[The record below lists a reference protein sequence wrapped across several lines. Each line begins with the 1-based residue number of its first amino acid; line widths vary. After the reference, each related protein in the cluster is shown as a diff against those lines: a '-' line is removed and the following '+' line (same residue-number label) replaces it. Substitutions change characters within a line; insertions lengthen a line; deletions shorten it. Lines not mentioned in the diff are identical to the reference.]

1 MGTTDSIILL
11 CLLLSAFFSG
21 MEIAFVS
28 SNRIFIEIEK
38 NKSGFTAKLLGF
50 ITQNPSRFITT
61 MLVGNNITLVIY
73 GILMGDKIIEVLFP
87 AVIGVELPLLI
98 LFYQTLIS
106 TGIILLTAEF
116 LPKVFFQLYANQLVK
131 FFVLPAAFFH
141 AVFSPISHFILQLTN
156 VILRLFFKMGTEKME
171 LAFSKLELGD
181 YIEEQVEGIQNKA
194 QLDAEIQIFQNALE
208 FATVKAREV
217 MVPRA
222 EVTAI
227 EKGKSIEELKDLFA
241 TTGYSKIP
249 VYEDTVDD
257 IIGFVH
263 AFEMLK
269 QPKSIKEILLPVEF
283 IHEPNPI
290 NEVLDR
296 LTRKRKSIAV
306 VLDEYGGTAGLL
318 TIEDIV
324 EELFGEIEDEHDQV
338 DHYEKQISQT
348 QFEFSAR
355 LEIDYLNTT
364 YNLQL
369 PQDENYETLG
379 GLIVYHTEE
388 IPAEGGILSIEN
400 YRIKVIQVSSTK
412 IERVSLE
419 FIQTE

>member
-1 MGTTDSIILL
+1 MSVIDSIIFF

-21 MEIAFVS
+21 MEIAFIS

-38 NKSGFTAKLLGF
+38 NKKGLTARLLGF

-61 MLVGNNITLVIY
+61 MLVGNNVALVIY
-73 GILMGDKIIEVLFP
+73 GILMGDRIIQVLFP
-87 AVIGVELPLLI
+87 EARGVELPLLI

-131 FFVLPAAFFH
+131 FFALPAAFFH
-141 AVFSPISHFILQLTN
+141 AIFSPISHFILLLTN
-156 VILRLFFKMGTEKME
+156 ALLRLFFKTNTEKME
-171 LAFSKLELGD
+171 LAFSKIELGD

-222 EVTAI
+222 EVIAI
-227 EKGKSIEELKDLFA
+227 EKGKSIEELKELFA
-241 TTGYSKIP
+241 STGYSKIP

-338 DHYEKQISQT
+338 EHYEKQISQT
-348 QFEFSAR
+348 HFEFSAR

-364 YNLQL
+364 YNLNL
-369 PQDENYETLG
+369 PEDENYETLG

-388 IPAEGGILSIEN
+388 IPAVGGTLSIEN
-400 YRIKVIQVSSTK
+400 YSIKVTQVSSTK

-419 FIQTE
+419 ISQIE

>member
-21 MEIAFVS
+21 MEIAFIS
-28 SNRIFIEIEK
+28 SNRVFIEIEK
-38 NKSGFTAKLLGF
+38 NKSGFTAKLLAF
-50 ITQNPSRFITT
+50 ITKNPSRFITT
-61 MLVGNNITLVIY
+61 MLVGNNISLVIY
-73 GILMGDKIIEVLFP
+73 GIIMGDKIIEALFP
-87 AVIGVELPLLI
+87 GVIGVELPLLI

-106 TGIILLTAEF
+106 TGIILITAEF

-141 AVFSPISHFILQLTN
+141 AVFSPISHFILLLTN
-156 VILRLFFKMGTEKME
+156 ALLRLFFKTGDEQIE

-194 QLDAEIQIFQNALE
+194 QLDSEIQIFQNALE
-208 FATVKAREV
+208 FSTVKAREV

-222 EVTAI
+222 EVIAI
-227 EKGKSIEELKDLFA
+227 EKRKSIEELKDLFA
-241 TTGYSKIP
+241 STGYSKIP

-269 QPKSIKEILLPVEF
+269 QPRSIKEILLPVEF

-290 NEVLDR
+290 NEVLNR

-348 QFEFSAR
+348 EFEFSAR

-369 PQDENYETLG
+369 PEDENYETLG

-388 IPAEGGILSIEN
+388 IPSEGGGLSIEN
-400 YRIKVIQVSSTK
+400 YRIKVTQVSSTK

-419 FIQTE
+419 FTQSE